1 MLLPKSRAFTPN
13 HSKGPSRR
21 PIIIRLYCAPAVA
34 IFSLMIPV
42 SVARAQQPVP
52 AVLDAMTSELHRAF
66 TSLGKI
72 PVAPSLAS
80 AAADT
85 KGGIETDTSHPS
97 SADKPLP
104 PYFLSYTVRDTSFV
118 SIRALYGALAES
130 SAGRNRVADVQV
142 RVGDPKLDNTHGTH
156 RGSAVNS
163 QQLPLGDDREALSRS
178 LWAATN
184 TGYGAALDNYLRVQT
199 EAQVRA
205 KEEDTSPDFSEQEP
219 QTHIGAVAPQVV
231 VDRAAWE
238 QRVRELS
245 RIFRDYPDV
254 YQNMVFLTVQNETDY
269 FASSEGSQIVTPHLQ
284 ARIVAVAVTRAD
296 DGMDLF
302 REQTFE
308 APTADGLPTQALL
321 ESAMRELGKSL
332 EALRKAPVTE
342 PFDGPAIL
350 SGRAAAVFFHEVLGH
365 RLEGQRQRGD
375 EEGQTF
381 TKDVGKPILP
391 DFLSVADDP
400 TVSEFGSTWLSGSY
414 QYDDE
419 GQKAERVDLIQDGML
434 KTFLMSRLPIASFG
448 ASNGHGRAEEGHVP
462 TGRQGN
468 LIVTSTKTVPDSEL
482 RKELIDEAKKQGKP
496 YGLYFEDISSGFA
509 VTQRSS
515 PQAFQVIP
523 LVVWRVYVDGRPDE
537 LVRGVSIVGTPL
549 AAMKS
554 IIATGDKSEVFNGEC
569 GAESGTIPVSA
580 VAPAMLLSG
589 IETQRQPQGIAR
601 PPILPIPG
609 AEEQGTGIR
618 EQGSENGAGQQK
630 RRGLNESV
638 SACSPQLFSLP
649 LSVASKSFA
658 PQNPPALTP
667 KKIPSSKRCSLSSTA
682 A

>member
-1 MLLPKSRAFTPN
+1 MSSPENRIPTP
-13 HSKGPSRR
+13 SGSIAIPRR
-21 PIIIRLYCAPAVA
+21 RTARFLILAPAAAV
-34 IFSLMIPV
+34 ITLLVLPV
-42 SVARAQQPVP
+42 VARAQQPGTPVL
-52 AVLDAMTSELHRAF
+52 LDAMTTELHRAF
-66 TSLGKI
+66 TSLGK
-72 PVAPSLAS
+72 PAPSQPQSS
-80 AAADT
+80 AAD
-85 KGGIETDTSHPS
+85 SQ
-97 SADKPLP
+97 PLP
-104 PYFLSYTVRDTSFV
+104 PYFLSYSVSDASFV
-118 SIRALYGALAES
+118 SIRAQYGALAES
-130 SAGRNRVADVQV
+130 SASRARVADVQV
-142 RVGDPKLDNTHGTH
+142 RIGDPNLDNTHGTH
-156 RGSAVNS
+156 RASAVNS
-163 QQLPLGDDREALSRS
+163 LQLPLGDDREALARS
-178 LWAATN
+178 LWLATN
-184 TGYGAALDNYLRVQT
+184 TGYGNALDSYLRVKT

-205 KEEDTSPDFSEQEP
+205 KEEDTSPDFSQQAP
-219 QTHIGAVAPQVV
+219 QTHIGAVAPPIVI
-231 VDRAAWE
+231 DRAAWE

-254 YQNMVFLTVQNETDY
+254 YQNMVILTVENETDY
-269 FASSEGSQIVTPHLQ
+269 FASSEGSQIVAPHLL
-284 ARIVAVAVTRAD
+284 ARLVAVAVTRAD

-308 APTADGLPTQALL
+308 AETVDGLPNQADL
-321 ESAMRELGKSL
+321 EAAIRDLGKSL

-381 TKDVGKPILP
+381 TKDIGKEILP

-400 TVSEFGSTWLSGSY
+400 TLTTFGKTWLSGSY

-419 GQKAERVDLIQDGML
+419 GQKAERVDLIQDGVL
-434 KTFLMSRLPIASFG
+434 KTFLMSRLPIASFSS
-448 ASNGHGRAEEGHVP
+448 SNGHGRAETGHIP

-468 LIVTSTKTVPDSEL
+468 LIVTSTKSVSEAEL
-482 RKELIDEAKKQGKP
+482 RKQLIEEAKKQGKP

-549 AAMKS
+549 AAMKR
-554 IIATGDKSEVFNGEC
+554 ILATGDKSEVFNGEC

-580 VAPAMLLSG
+580 VAPAMLVSEM
-589 IETQRQPQGIAR
+589 ETQRQPQGTAR

-609 AEEQGTGIR
+609 ADSQ
-618 EQGSENGAGQQK
+618 
-630 RRGLNESV
+630 
-638 SACSPQLFSLP
+638 
-649 LSVASKSFA
+649 A
-658 PQNPPALTP
+658 PATKEAQ
-667 KKIPSSKRCSLSSTA
+667 
-682 A
+682 

>member
-1 MLLPKSRAFTPN
+1 M
-13 HSKGPSRR
+13 
-21 PIIIRLYCAPAVA
+21 PAA
-34 IFSLMIPV
+34 
-42 SVARAQQPVP
+42 ARAQQSPPVL
-52 AVLDAMTSELHRAF
+52 LDAMTTELHRAF
-66 TSLGKI
+66 TSLGK
-72 PVAPSLAS
+72 
-80 AAADT
+80 
-85 KGGIETDTSHPS
+85 S
-97 SADKPLP
+97 SAQDIDKQLP
-104 PYFLSYTVRDTSFV
+104 PYFLSYSV
-118 SIRALYGALAES
+118 SDASYVGIRAQYGALVDS
-130 SAGRNRVADVQV
+130 SASRVRVADVQV
-142 RVGDPKLDNTHGTH
+142 RVGSPSLDNTHGAH
-156 RGSAVNS
+156 RASAVNS
-163 QQLPLGDDREALSRS
+163 LQLPLGDDREALTRA
-178 LWAATN
+178 LWLATN
-184 TGYGAALDNYLRVQT
+184 TGYGNALDNYLRVKT

-205 KEEDTSPDFSEQEP
+205 KEEDTSPDFSRQAP
-219 QTHIGAVAPQVV
+219 QTHIGAVAPPVV

-245 RIFRDYPDV
+245 KIFRDYPDV
-254 YQNMVFLTVQNETDY
+254 YQNMVMLSVQNETDY
-269 FASSEGSQIVTPHLQ
+269 FASSEGSQVVTPHLQ

-308 APTADGLPTQALL
+308 AETVDGLPKQADL
-321 ESAMRELGKSL
+321 EAAMRELGRSL

-381 TKDVGKPILP
+381 TKDVGKDVLP
-391 DFLSVADDP
+391 DFLSVVDDP
-400 TVSEFGSTWLSGSY
+400 TMTRFGNTWLSGSY

-419 GQKAERVDLIQDGML
+419 GEKAQRVDLIQAGVL
-434 KTFLMSRLPIASFG
+434 KTFLMSRLPIASFN
-448 ASNGHGRAEEGHVP
+448 ASNGHGRAETGHIP

-468 LIVTSTKTVPDSEL
+468 LIVTSTKSVPEVNL
-482 RKELIDEAKKQGKP
+482 REQLIEEAKKQGKP

-554 IIATGDKSEVFNGEC
+554 ILATGDKSEVFNGEC

-580 VAPAMLLSG
+580 VAPAMLLST
-589 IETQRQPQGIAR
+589 IETQRQPQGTAR
-601 PPILPIPG
+601 PPMLPKPG
-609 AEEQGTGIR
+609 ADF
-618 EQGSENGAGQQK
+618 
-630 RRGLNESV
+630 
-638 SACSPQLFSLP
+638 P
-649 LSVASKSFA
+649 
-658 PQNPPALTP
+658 
-667 KKIPSSKRCSLSSTA
+667 TA
-682 A
+682 AAKEAQ